1 MQVKFALLCSILIN
15 ENLIKDIICTA
26 WTRNSSS
33 FQYILTDRIIS
44 ILSNLENLL
53 IQHLKSTISQSVK
66 NHSLITKWLSPD
78 YQPCLIIIPGLKISI
93 YGAIIQQLIT
103 RAVPLLLKQL
113 IAEWMEWMKIP
124 EQKYLSY
131 QGLGLYPRST
141 SFFQL
146 PTKAAPL
153 ALYITEGCS
162 CCYNKKSQDILHTLW
177 HTLTVW

>member
-1 MQVKFALLCSILIN
+1 MRWLLRYHKYNKCSQMQVKFALLCSILIN
-15 ENLIKDIICTA
+15 ENLIKDTIYTA
-26 WTRNSSS
+26 WTHQSSS
-33 FQYILTDRIIS
+33 FQYILIDHIIS

-131 QGLGLYPRST
+131 QGLGL
-141 SFFQL
+141 
-146 PTKAAPL
+146 
-153 ALYITEGCS
+153 
-162 CCYNKKSQDILHTLW
+162 
-177 HTLTVW
+177 